1 MRIKLNEKKFFNK
14 YGIIKLN
21 IKISKSKIYLFK
33 KDVINLI
40 NDKDSGVY
48 KYYEK
53 DITQKKQL
61 FRIENFYYKKNQI
74 SKFLQSGYFEKILYA
89 FFKKKFVLFK
99 EKINLKPPGARK
111 DHLHQD
117 VQAGWLKYSKK
128 FVSFVIS
135 IDESSSNNSNLIFD
149 FSGNNSNKIIGKKF
163 KKLKVKDLKKPQ
175 FKNIPLKIGEIAMFN
190 GYVPHMSE
198 KNLSK
203 KHRKQMYI
211 TYCVPLYQNIRK
223 KYYND
228 KLKNF
233 PPDSMR
239 NKNRLYSY
247 KI

>member
-1 MRIKLNEKKFFNK
+1 MKIKFSEKNFFEK
-14 YGIIKLN
+14 YGIIKLD
-21 IKISKSKIYLFK
+21 IKIPKTKINLFK
-33 KDVINLI
+33 KDIKNLMNNNE
-40 NDKDSGVY
+40 NDVY

-53 DITQKKQL
+53 NANQKQQL
-61 FRIENFYYKKNQI
+61 FRIENFLYKKNQI

-89 FFKKKFVLFK
+89 FFRKRFVLFK

-111 DHLHQD
+111 DFLHQD
-117 VQAGWLKYSKK
+117 VQAGWLKYSKE

-149 FSGNNSNKIIGKKF
+149 FSGNNSKKILGKKF
-163 KKLKVKDLKKPQ
+163 KKLKVKDLNKPS

-190 GYVPHMSE
+190 GYVPHMSK

-211 TYCVPLYQNIRK
+211 TYCVPLYKNIRK
-223 KYYND
+223 KYYED
-228 KLKNF
+228 KIKNF
-233 PPDSMR
+233 PPNSMR
-239 NKNRLYSY
+239 SKNKLYSY